1 MSLRE
6 AYELHRK
13 EYADVPVGGVL
24 IGERHRDTRSEHEK
38 VLRKVDEGCSF
49 FVSQAVYSTT
59 ATKNVTLTP
68 CGSERT
74 LAFLRWLGIEV
85 PRWIENDLLRAQDT
99 LAQSV
104 DTCLRVFDDLWDF
117 ARKRDIPLGCNVES
131 VSLSRR
137 EIDASVE
144 LVAGVQEIM
153 SD

>member
-1 MSLRE
+1 LRLR
-6 AYELHRK
+6 AHARLPALAR
-13 EYADVPVGGVL
+13 DRGPSMDR
-24 IGERHRDTRSEHEK
+24 ERP
-38 VLRKVDEGCSF
+38 
-49 FVSQAVYSTT
+49 A
-59 ATKNVTLTP
+59 P
-68 CGSERT
+68 
-74 LAFLRWLGIEV
+74 
-85 PRWIENDLLRAQDT
+85 AQDT